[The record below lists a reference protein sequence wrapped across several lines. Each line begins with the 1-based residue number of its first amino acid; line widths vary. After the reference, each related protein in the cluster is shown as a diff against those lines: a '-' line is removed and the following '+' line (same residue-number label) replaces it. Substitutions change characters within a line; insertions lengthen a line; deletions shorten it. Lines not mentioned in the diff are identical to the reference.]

1 MERNI
6 LSYLIYQ
13 AIAPME
19 QKTRHIITFVNI
31 EDDVFLQAN
40 KRKVFVPSGQLP
52 FRKMGAIFY
61 VPLGTFGGINLKFTI

>member
-19 QKTRHIITFVNI
+19 QKARHIIIFVNI
-31 EDDVFLQAN
+31 KDDVLLQAN

-52 FRKMGAIFY
+52 FGKMGAIFY
-61 VPLGTFGGINLKFTI
+61 VPPGTSDGINL